1 MTVTV
6 SICFMNVHQN
16 VPCFKSLTHTRSG
29 IYPNMGVNSWV
40 NGLTESFSNMMK
52 YIMLV
57 KMTSFEEIW

>member
-16 VPCFKSLTHTRSG
+16 VSCLKSLTHTWSG
-29 IYPNMGVNSWV
+29 IYTNMGVDSWV
-40 NGLTESFSNMMK
+40 IGLTESFSNMMK

-57 KMTSFEEIW
+57 KNDVF